1 MSYKD
6 DALTFAQAS
15 AIRAVKTFAQTAVSL
30 VGTNTMGITQ
40 IDWVGVLS
48 GAALAAVLSVL
59 TSIATGLP
67 EVPVQKAPAADSEK
81 PGAEEADA

>member
-1 MSYKD
+1 MSYKE
-6 DALTFAQAS
+6 DAMTFAQAS
-15 AIRAVKTFAQTAVSL
+15 AIRSVKTFAQTAVSL

-48 GAALAAVLSVL
+48 GAALAAVLSLL